1 MNKTIYTRPPL
12 EILACTNPE
21 CELYSQQNQGNL
33 KVRKIYGDDQIRY
46 LRCLICKTEFSERK
60 GTALWNCKID
70 EARAIS
76 IAEHLGEGCSF
87 KATARLVKVDP
98 DTVRRLSRA
107 LGQHSKLFHDE
118 RAQELLAGSL
128 QADERYGFVKN
139 KETPAW
145 EAEIIDPAS
154 KFVLSHEQGK
164 RDKRMIRRLLED
176 GASRL
181 SHRHNVALFTDGEP
195 AYASLFPEI
204 FGVPYRRYRDN
215 NRGRPPEIR
224 YRIPR
229 SLAHVQIIKK
239 RTGRH
244 LKSVT
249 VKYRHGSKR
258 RAEEALYS
266 LRHAVPNTAII
277 ERRNGTAR
285 CMNACQTRRTLAFSR
300 HPTSKLALGWW
311 TLTVYNW
318 CRTHRMLKEPLRR
331 PTFKKK
337 YVHKT
342 PAMAIGITKRVLTVA
357 EIVRT
362 PVFPLRDGE
371 SRNQICLS
379 CRRYSGTI

>member
-1 MNKTIYTRPPL
+1 MNKTIYSRPPL

-21 CELYSQQNQGNL
+21 CELYGQQKQENL
-33 KVRKIYGDDQIRY
+33 RVRKVYGRDRIRY
-46 LRCLICKTEFSERK
+46 LRCSICKDEFSERK
-60 GTALWNCKID
+60 GTALWNCKV
-70 EARAIS
+70 EEERAIS
-76 IAEHLGEGCSF
+76 IAEHLGEGCSY
-87 KATARLVKVDP
+87 KATARLVRADP

-118 RAQELLAGSL
+118 RAQDLLADSL

-154 KFVLSHEQGK
+154 KFVLSHEQGR
-164 RDKRMIRRLLED
+164 RDLGTIRRLLED

-181 SHRHNVALFTDGEP
+181 SHRHDVALFTDGEQ
-195 AYASLFPEI
+195 AYASLFPEV
-204 FGVPYRRYRDN
+204 FGVPYRRYRYTT
-215 NRGRPPEIR
+215 RGRPPEIR

-239 RTGRH
+239 RTKRQ

-249 VKYRHGSKR
+249 VKYRHGSKK
-258 RAEEALYS
+258 RAQEALYN

-285 CMNACQTRRTLAFSR
+285 CMNVAQTRRTLAFSR

-331 PTFKKK
+331 PIFKKK
-337 YVHKT
+337 YVQKT
-342 PAMAIGITKRVLTVA
+342 PAMAIGLAERVLTVA
-357 EIVRT
+357 DIMHT
-362 PVFPLRDGE
+362 PVYPLRAGE
-371 SRNQICLS
+371 LRNQICLS
-379 CRRYSGTI
+379 CRKYSGTL

>member
-21 CELYSQQNQGNL
+21 CELYGQPNQSNL
-33 KVRKIYGDDQIRY
+33 SVRKVYGRDRIRY
-46 LRCLICKTEFSERK
+46 LRCSVCRGEFSERK
-60 GTALWNCKID
+60 GTALWDCKIS
-70 EARAIS
+70 EERAIS

-87 KATARLVKVDP
+87 KATARLVKVDL
-98 DTVRRLSRA
+98 DTVRRMNRV
-107 LGQHSKLFHDE
+107 LGQHSRLFHDE
-118 RAQELLAGSL
+118 RAQDLLADSL

-139 KETPAW
+139 RKTPSW

-154 KFVLSHEQGK
+154 KFILSHVQGG
-164 RDKRMIRRLLED
+164 RDLGMIRRLLED
-176 GASRL
+176 GANRL
-181 SHRHNVALFTDGEP
+181 SHRHDVALFTDGEP

-204 FGVPYRRYRDN
+204 FGVPYRRYRYS

-239 RTGRH
+239 RTKRR

-249 VKYRHGSKR
+249 VKYRHGSKK
-258 RAEEALYS
+258 RAQEALYS

-285 CMNACQTRRTLAFSR
+285 CMNASQTRKTLAFSR

-331 PTFKKK
+331 PSFKKK
-337 YVHKT
+337 YVQKT
-342 PAMAIGITKRVLTVA
+342 PAMAIGIADRVLTIA
-357 EIVRT
+357 EILRT
-362 PVFPLRDGE
+362 PVYPLRAGE
-371 SRNQICLS
+371 SRNQICPT
-379 CRRYSGTI
+379 CRKYSGTL

>member
-1 MNKTIYTRPPL
+1 MNKRIYTRPPL

-21 CELYSQQNQGNL
+21 CELYGQQEQDNL
-33 KVRKIYGDDQIRY
+33 KVRKVYGDDQIRY
-46 LRCLICKTEFSERK
+46 LRCSICKAEFSERK

-70 EARAIS
+70 EERAIS

-87 KATARLVKVDP
+87 KATARLVKADP

-107 LGQHSKLFHDE
+107 LGRHSKLFHDE

-139 KETPAW
+139 KETPVW

-154 KFVLSHEQGK
+154 KFVLSHMQGK
-164 RDKRMIRRLLED
+164 RDKGMIRRLLED

-204 FGVPYRRYRDN
+204 FGVSYRRYRYN

-239 RTGRH
+239 RKRRQ

-249 VKYRHGSKR
+249 VKYS
-258 RAEEALYS
+258 
-266 LRHAVPNTAII
+266 I
-277 ERRNGTAR
+277 
-285 CMNACQTRRTLAFSR
+285 
-300 HPTSKLALGWW
+300 
-311 TLTVYNW
+311 LTPKN
-318 CRTHRMLKEPLRR
+318 
-331 PTFKKK
+331 
-337 YVHKT
+337 
-342 PAMAIGITKRVLTVA
+342 
-357 EIVRT
+357 
-362 PVFPLRDGE
+362 
-371 SRNQICLS
+371 
-379 CRRYSGTI
+379 